1 MLDLSVSALLGILVL
16 CVALSAFFS
25 STETALM
32 SINRYR
38 LRHRAREGST
48 SARAAEK
55 LLERPDQL
63 IGMILICNNF
73 VNSAAAA
80 LVTVIA
86 LHVGGEGTA
95 AIGVGVF
102 TVVLIIFGE
111 VAPKTFGALYP
122 ERLALPSALVYQ
134 VLLKILYPIVW
145 ATNLIANGVLRLLG
159 VSQEKVNRTSL
170 SSDELRTVLAE
181 ASTVIPHRHQRMLM
195 SILDL
200 EKVNVEDIMVPR
212 SEISGIDVSDEWD
225 DVLEAVQQ
233 SRHTRI
239 PCFEGNLENLIGI
252 LHMKKVAR
260 LLARDELDRERLVAL
275 AKEREPYYVPE
286 GTSLNTQLLQF
297 QRQRRR
303 VAFVVDEYGD
313 VQGLVTL
320 EDLLEEIVGEFT
332 SDPVVAAQ
340 GRPQG
345 EGRQLRRKRSRERA
359 DAEPQDGLVAAD
371 DRPAHVER
379 TDHRVPRDD
388 PGARHGPA
396 HQRLLARDP
405 ADERQRR
412 EDGAPEVDPEI
423 ASLAAAVRTRTAAR
437 PASGSRR
444 ALRDPRSPCAARC
457 LPAPA
462 RAGNPASPPHAG
474 APRRTAPAGSRP

>member
-1 MLDLSVSALLGILVL
+1 LQDIPLPWLFGILVL
-16 CVALSAFFS
+16 LIALSAFFS

-48 SARAAEK
+48 GAHSAEK
-55 LLERPDQL
+55 LLAQPDRL
-63 IGMILICNNF
+63 IGLILVCNNF

-80 LVTVIA
+80 IVTVIC
-86 LHVGGEGTA
+86 LSLGGEAFA

-122 ERLALPSALVYQ
+122 ERLALPAALIYQ
-134 VLLKILYPIVW
+134 VLLKLLYPIVW
-145 ATNLIANGVLRLLG
+145 ITNLVANGVLRVAG
-159 VSQEKVNRTSL
+159 ISREKASATSL
-170 SSDELRTVLAE
+170 SREELRTVVAE

-200 EKVNVEDIMVPR
+200 ERINVEDIMVPR
-212 SEISGIDVSDEWD
+212 NEIAGIDVADEWEEILD
-225 DVLEAVQQ
+225 QLRE

-239 PCFEGNLENLIGI
+239 PVYDGSIDELVGI

-260 LLARDELDRERLVAL
+260 LLARDEFDREQLVAL
-275 AKEREPYYVPE
+275 ARAREPYYVPE
-286 GTSLNTQLLQF
+286 GTSLNTQLLNF

-332 SDPVVAAQ
+332 SDTSSLHKDVHREKGGTFIVNASASVRTLNRKMGWSLPTSGPRTLNGLIVEYLETIPEA
-340 GRPQG
+340 GTS
-345 EGRQLRRKRSRERA
+345 LRI
-359 DAEPQDGLVAAD
+359 
-371 DRPAHVER
+371 
-379 TDHRVPRDD
+379 
-388 PGARHGPA
+388 
-396 HQRLLARDP
+396 
-405 ADERQRR
+405 
-412 EDGAPEVDPEI
+412 EDYSIDILQTGDN
-423 ASLAAAVRTRTAAR
+423 AVRTVRLRPLAA
-437 PASGSRR
+437 
-444 ALRDPRSPCAARC
+444 
-457 LPAPA
+457 PAPA
-462 RAGNPASPPHAG
+462 PS
-474 APRRTAPAGSRP
+474 APSERRG

>member
-1 MLDLSVSALLGILVL
+1 MTELSVGSQIGILVL
-16 CVALSAFFS
+16 CIALSAFFS

-38 LRHRAREGST
+38 LRHLAREGST

-55 LLERPDQL
+55 LLERPDRL

-86 LHVGGEGTA
+86 LQIGGEAAA
-95 AIGVGVF
+95 AIGVSIF
-102 TVVLIIFGE
+102 TAVLIIFGE

-134 VLLKILYPIVW
+134 VLLRILYPIVW
-145 ATNLIANGVLRLLG
+145 ATNLVANGVLRMLG
-159 VSQEKVNRTSL
+159 ISAEKVSRTSL
-170 SSDELRTVLAE
+170 SSDELRTVVAE

-200 EKVNVEDIMVPR
+200 EKINVEDIMVPR
-212 SEISGIDVSDEWD
+212 NEISGIDVSDEWD

-239 PCFEGNLENLIGI
+239 PCYDGNLENLVGI

-260 LLARDELDRERLVAL
+260 LLARDELNRERLLAL
-275 AKEREPYYVPE
+275 AREREPYYVPE

-332 SDPVVAAQ
+332 SDP
-340 GRPQG
+340 
-345 EGRQLRRKRSRERA
+345 
-359 DAEPQDGLVAAD
+359 
-371 DRPAHVER
+371 
-379 TDHRVPRDD
+379 
-388 PGARHGPA
+388 
-396 HQRLLARDP
+396 
-405 ADERQRR
+405 
-412 EDGAPEVDPEI
+412 
-423 ASLAAAVRTRTAAR
+423 ASLHRDVHKEKGDSYVVSASASVRTLNRKMGWTLPTTGPRTLNGLIIEYLETI
-437 PASGSRR
+437 PETGTS
-444 ALRDPRSPCAARC
+444 LRIGDYSLEILQTGDNAVKTVRLMPI
-457 LPAPA
+457 
-462 RAGNPASPPHAG
+462 
-474 APRRTAPAGSRP
+474 TKPAG

>member
-1 MLDLSVSALLGILVL
+1 LADFPLSYLLGILVL
-16 CVALSAFFS
+16 CIALSAFFS

-38 LRHRAREGST
+38 LRHLAREGSV
-48 SARAAEK
+48 SARAAER

-86 LHVGGEGTA
+86 LSVGGEGYA
-95 AIGVGVF
+95 AIGVTVF

-134 VLLKILYPIVW
+134 VLLKLLFPVVW
-145 ATNLIANGVLRLLG
+145 LTNLVANGVLRLLG
-159 VSQEKVNRTSL
+159 VSHEKASRTSL
-170 SSDELRTVLAE
+170 SSDELRTVVAE

-200 EKVNVEDIMVPR
+200 ERINVEDIMVPR
-212 SEISGIDVSDEWD
+212 NEIAGIDVADEWD
-225 DVLEAVQQ
+225 DVLERLRD

-239 PCFEGNLENLIGI
+239 PCFEGSIDHLVGI

-260 LLARDELDRERLVAL
+260 LLARNELDREQLVAL
-275 AKEREPYYVPE
+275 ARAREPYYVPE

-332 SDPVVAAQ
+332 SDTSSLHKAVHKERGDTYVVSAA
-340 GRPQG
+340 
-345 EGRQLRRKRSRERA
+345 
-359 DAEPQDGLVAAD
+359 
-371 DRPAHVER
+371 
-379 TDHRVPRDD
+379 
-388 PGARHGPA
+388 
-396 HQRLLARDP
+396 
-405 ADERQRR
+405 
-412 EDGAPEVDPEI
+412 
-423 ASLAAAVRTRTAAR
+423 ASLRTLNRKMGWTLPTSGPRTLNGLIIEYLETIPEPGTSLRIGDYSLEILQTSDNAVKTVRLR
-437 PASGSRR
+437 PILSTVG
-444 ALRDPRSPCAARC
+444 
-457 LPAPA
+457 
-462 RAGNPASPPHAG
+462 
-474 APRRTAPAGSRP
+474 

>member
-1 MLDLSVSALLGILVL
+1 VTELSVGSQIGILVL
-16 CVALSAFFS
+16 CIALSAFFS

-38 LRHRAREGST
+38 LRHLAREGST

-55 LLERPDQL
+55 LLERPDRL

-86 LHVGGEGTA
+86 LQIGGEAAA
-95 AIGVGVF
+95 AIGVSIF
-102 TVVLIIFGE
+102 TAVLIIFGE

-145 ATNLIANGVLRLLG
+145 ATNLVANGVLRMLG
-159 VSQEKVNRTSL
+159 ISAEKVSRTSL
-170 SSDELRTVLAE
+170 SSDELRTVVAE

-200 EKVNVEDIMVPR
+200 EKINVEDIMVPR
-212 SEISGIDVSDEWD
+212 NEISGIDLSDEWD

-239 PCFEGNLENLIGI
+239 PCYDGNLENLVGI

-260 LLARDELDRERLVAL
+260 LLARDELNRERLLAL
-275 AKEREPYYVPE
+275 AREREPYYVPE

-332 SDPVVAAQ
+332 SDP
-340 GRPQG
+340 
-345 EGRQLRRKRSRERA
+345 
-359 DAEPQDGLVAAD
+359 
-371 DRPAHVER
+371 
-379 TDHRVPRDD
+379 
-388 PGARHGPA
+388 
-396 HQRLLARDP
+396 
-405 ADERQRR
+405 
-412 EDGAPEVDPEI
+412 
-423 ASLAAAVRTRTAAR
+423 ASLHRDVHKEKGDSYVVSASASVRTLNRKMGWTLPTTGPRTLNGLIIEYLETI
-437 PASGSRR
+437 PETGTS
-444 ALRDPRSPCAARC
+444 LRIGDYSLEILQTGDNAVKTVRLMPI
-457 LPAPA
+457 
-462 RAGNPASPPHAG
+462 
-474 APRRTAPAGSRP
+474 TKPAG

>member
-1 MLDLSVSALLGILVL
+1 MTELSVGSQIGILVL
-16 CVALSAFFS
+16 CIALSAFFS

-38 LRHRAREGST
+38 LRHLAREGST

-55 LLERPDQL
+55 LLERPDRL

-86 LHVGGEGTA
+86 LQIGGEAAA
-95 AIGVGVF
+95 AIGVSIF
-102 TVVLIIFGE
+102 TAVLIIFGE

-145 ATNLIANGVLRLLG
+145 ATNLVANGVLRMLG
-159 VSQEKVNRTSL
+159 ISAEKVSRTSL
-170 SSDELRTVLAE
+170 SSDELRTVVAE

-200 EKVNVEDIMVPR
+200 EKINVEDIMVPR
-212 SEISGIDVSDEWD
+212 NEISGIDLSDEWD

-239 PCFEGNLENLIGI
+239 PCYDGNLENLVGI

-260 LLARDELDRERLVAL
+260 LLARDELNRERLLAL
-275 AKEREPYYVPE
+275 AREREPYYVPE

-332 SDPVVAAQ
+332 SDP
-340 GRPQG
+340 
-345 EGRQLRRKRSRERA
+345 
-359 DAEPQDGLVAAD
+359 
-371 DRPAHVER
+371 
-379 TDHRVPRDD
+379 
-388 PGARHGPA
+388 
-396 HQRLLARDP
+396 
-405 ADERQRR
+405 
-412 EDGAPEVDPEI
+412 
-423 ASLAAAVRTRTAAR
+423 ASLHRDVHKEKGDSYVVSASASVRTLNRKMGWTLPTTGPRTLNGLIIEYLETI
-437 PASGSRR
+437 PETGTS
-444 ALRDPRSPCAARC
+444 LRIGDYSLEILQTGDNAVKTVRLMPI
-457 LPAPA
+457 
-462 RAGNPASPPHAG
+462 
-474 APRRTAPAGSRP
+474 TKPAG

>member
-1 MLDLSVSALLGILVL
+1 LADLSLTALLGILLL
-16 CVALSAFFS
+16 CIALSAFFS

-38 LRHRAREGST
+38 LRHLAREGST
-48 SARAAEK
+48 SARAAER

-86 LHVGGEGTA
+86 LSVGGEGFA

-134 VLLKILYPIVW
+134 VLLKILYPVVW
-145 ATNLIANGVLRLLG
+145 LTNLIANGVLRMLG

-170 SSDELRTVLAE
+170 SSDELRTVVAE

-200 EKVNVEDIMVPR
+200 ERISVEDIMVPR
-212 SEISGIDVSDEWD
+212 NEIWGIDVADEWD
-225 DVLEAVQQ
+225 DVLEQLRE

-239 PCFEGNLENLIGI
+239 PCYEGNVDHLIGI

-260 LLARDELDRERLVAL
+260 LLARNELDREQLVAL
-275 AKEREPYYVPE
+275 AREREPYFVPE

-303 VAFVVDEYGD
+303 VAFIVDEYGD

-332 SDPVVAAQ
+332 SDTSSLHKAVHKERGDTYVVSAAASVRTLNRKMGWTLPTTGPRTLNGLIVEYLETIPEPGTSLRINDYSLEILQ
-340 GRPQG
+340 IADNAVKTVRLRP
-345 EGRQLRRKRSRERA
+345 L
-359 DAEPQDGLVAAD
+359 PPAAD
-371 DRPAHVER
+371 
-379 TDHRVPRDD
+379 
-388 PGARHGPA
+388 
-396 HQRLLARDP
+396 
-405 ADERQRR
+405 
-412 EDGAPEVDPEI
+412 
-423 ASLAAAVRTRTAAR
+423 
-437 PASGSRR
+437 
-444 ALRDPRSPCAARC
+444 
-457 LPAPA
+457 
-462 RAGNPASPPHAG
+462 
-474 APRRTAPAGSRP
+474 